1 MDRTET
7 ETETEAEPKPR
18 NILAIDTTTEACSVA
33 LNLRGTLLQRS
44 EIAPNGHSRLV
55 LGMVESLLR
64 EAGLDLRDLDA
75 LAVDVGPGSFTGVRI
90 GIGVAQGLAYG
101 AGCKVVPV
109 GSLEALACGV
119 FRDFYETASDPVPG
133 PVPEIVLAA
142 IDAHMGQIYY
152 ACYGLDGRPSGLDG
166 RPSGLD
172 GRPSGLD
179 GGSADRAPEKN
190 LRVRVAPT
198 LGTPESL
205 RCKAG
210 RGGKGGKGMVGMVG
224 TGSGW
229 ERYGA
234 VMGEALHGRGAP
246 AAEWRTGCHP
256 EAAAVS
262 RLAAAR
268 GGAVSPLDL
277 TAAYIRDEVAEK
289 PRP

>member
-1 MDRTET
+1 MDRT

-119 FRDFYETASDPVPG
+119 FRDFHEAASDPVPG
-133 PVPEIVLAA
+133 PAPETVLAA

-166 RPSGLD
+166 C
-172 GRPSGLD
+172 PSGLD

-190 LRVRVAPT
+190 LRVRVAPA

-205 RCKAG
+205 HCKAG
-210 RGGKGGKGMVGMVG
+210 RGGKGGKGMVG

-234 VMGEALHGRGAP
+234 VMGEALHGPGGT
-246 AAEWRTGCHP
+246 AEWRTGRHP

-268 GGAVSPLDL
+268 GGAVSPLEL